1 MSSTG
6 RFNAQE
12 RGLMPLKGLSLKRDM
27 EAQKKSNRFRPQD
40 WVLVLGVAVA
50 LFTALS
56 GVAAS
61 IFDQKGDSPI
71 HREVFGNV
79 PTAAKVAFYSI
90 IPALIIYGAWNF
102 SLRVKNWTRGQPDN
116 RATTKKNV
124 HRRAKNLRSGL
135 YMKTLMRDPAA
146 GLMHSLM
153 YFPFIILLGVTTTL
167 EIDHQLPEDLKFLH
181 GGVYKGYSL
190 VGDAA
195 GVLFLIGVGWALLR
209 RYGPRRFRPNRIRIK
224 FHSYVCELRTKNNL
238 FD

>member
-1 MSSTG
+1 MEVQE
-6 RFNAQE
+6 AQE
-12 RGLMPLKGLSLKRDM
+12 AS
-27 EAQKKSNRFRPQD
+27 KKFRPQD

-50 LFTALS
+50 VFTALS

-61 IFDQKGDSPI
+61 IFNQKEDSPI
-71 HREVFGNV
+71 HREVFGNI

-124 HRRAKNLRSGL
+124 HRRAKDLRSGL

-167 EIDHQLPEDLKFLH
+167 EIDHQLPSELKFLH
-181 GGVYKGYSL
+181 GGVYKGCLLYTSPSPR
-190 VGDAA
+190 DATLSRMPSSA
-195 GVLFLIGVGWALLR
+195 
-209 RYGPRRFRPNRIRIK
+209 
-224 FHSYVCELRTKNNL
+224 
-238 FD
+238 

>member
-1 MSSTG
+1 
-6 RFNAQE
+6 
-12 RGLMPLKGLSLKRDM
+12 M
-27 EAQKKSNRFRPQD
+27 EAQEKTKRFKPQD
-40 WVLVLGVAVA
+40 YVIGLGIAVA
-50 LFTALS
+50 IFTALS
-56 GVAAS
+56 GVAAA

-71 HREVFGNV
+71 HREVFGNI

-116 RATTKKNV
+116 RSTTKKNV
-124 HRRAKNLRSGL
+124 HRRAKDLRAGL

-167 EIDHQLPEDLKFLH
+167 EIDHQLPSELKFLH

-190 VGDAA
+190 VG
-195 GVLFLIGVGWALLR
+195 LSLIH
-209 RYGPRRFRPNRIRIK
+209 I
-224 FHSYVCELRTKNNL
+224 
-238 FD
+238 

>member
-1 MSSTG
+1 
-6 RFNAQE
+6 
-12 RGLMPLKGLSLKRDM
+12 M
-27 EAQKKSNRFRPQD
+27 EAQEKTKRFKPQD
-40 WVLVLGVAVA
+40 WVIGLGIAVAV
-50 LFTALS
+50 FTALS
-56 GVAAS
+56 GVAAA

-71 HREVFGNV
+71 HREVFGNI

-116 RATTKKNV
+116 RSTTKKNV
-124 HRRAKNLRSGL
+124 HRRAKDLRAGL

-167 EIDHQLPEDLKFLH
+167 EIDHQLPSELKFLH

-190 VGDAA
+190 VGDVA

-209 RYGPRRFRPNRIRIK
+209 RYGPRQFRPYRIRIK
-224 FHSYVCELRTKNNL
+224 SRGDHAIGLGLLFGMGVQDSSLRASESL
-238 FD
+238 